1 MAPASRDASIRMS
14 LPSTRTAQD
23 VDQAAEKVTQDV
35 GRGKITPIEGERMM
49 HILESRSRIIDS
61 VQTAGRVDKLEEQM
75 AARDLPR
82 AA

>member
-1 MAPASRDASIRMS
+1 
-14 LPSTRTAQD
+14 
-23 VDQAAEKVTQDV
+23 
-35 GRGKITPIEGERMM
+35 MM